1 MSSLFLSNVMTIG
14 SCVDVYILSHEN
26 DNIYSR
32 RYNYQYLI
40 LNKRKTIPKGQSKI
54 QRNWQHMVH
63 KTKKNKS
70 KTQHNMC
77 WTSLYTNNT
86 NNVDKT

>member
-70 KTQHNMC
+70 KHNTYCVVHHYTQ
-77 WTSLYTNNT
+77 TNT
-86 NNVDKT
+86 NDVDKT